1 MFLGVRHSATMH
13 YELQLAN
20 PKEFYHEAHRPAH
33 FLNFSSIEDIE
44 PVTADVEDMYA
55 WTELNK
61 IELKINNITI
71 VNIETVNPSIWLI
84 KF

>member
-1 MFLGVRHSATMH
+1 MWCTALYCWFFMCAGVRHSATMH
-13 YELQLAN
+13 YELQLSN

-55 WTELNK
+55 
-61 IELKINNITI
+61 
-71 VNIETVNPSIWLI
+71 
-84 KF
+84 

>member
-1 MFLGVRHSATMH
+1 MTSLKIDLSVFSVCVCTGVRHSATMH

-55 WTELNK
+55 
-61 IELKINNITI
+61 
-71 VNIETVNPSIWLI
+71 
-84 KF
+84 

>member
-1 MFLGVRHSATMH
+1 MLAESLVVNSNAIFKVLFTKFFPPLPSGVRHSATMH

-44 PVTADVEDMYA
+44 PVTADVEDVYA
-55 WTELNK
+55 
-61 IELKINNITI
+61 
-71 VNIETVNPSIWLI
+71 
-84 KF
+84 

>member
-1 MFLGVRHSATMH
+1 MHAGVRHSATMH
-13 YELQLAN
+13 YELQLSN

-55 WTELNK
+55 
-61 IELKINNITI
+61 
-71 VNIETVNPSIWLI
+71 
-84 KF
+84 